1 VKKLALKYKV
11 NLLLEDL
18 MIKQIHDIIDNKGEH
33 SMRRSGKLHSISILR
48 KVLVIMLMMCV
59 FGSCSFARQIGM
71 DLNKHYNVDAYVDKL
86 TGFGT
91 FEGITKSF
99 ERVDVNDD
107 NTPFLYRQIK
117 GKKNVWR
124 IEIKNVRL
132 KLKSVWPRYKDKY
145 LRNFEVLVDPN
156 TGHLLR
162 IRSKFDGYD
171 PNMLPEPTA
180 EWAEARLRGAG
191 YEIYHG
197 LPDEPPEISFIQ
209 ALNAIGGHP
218 LLAKEI
224 YALYVMESKMKSQ
237 PRPVWAITL
246 RGIPPLHFITVPP
259 GVSQDKLPPIWQRNH
274 FRYVVNAVTGKVL
287 FATTT
292 PQPMDPEQKK
302 KE

>member
-1 VKKLALKYKV
+1 
-11 NLLLEDL
+11 
-18 MIKQIHDIIDNKGEH
+18 
-33 SMRRSGKLHSISILR
+33 MRRSDKLHSISILR

-59 FGSCSFARQIGM
+59 FGNCCFARQIGT
-71 DLNKHYNVDAYVDKL
+71 DLNKLDNVDAYVDKL
-86 TGFGT
+86 TGFET
-91 FEGITKSF
+91 LEEIRKSF
-99 ERVDVNDD
+99 GRVDVNDD
-107 NTPFLYRQIK
+107 NTPFLHRQIN

-124 IEIKNVRL
+124 VEIKNFRL

-171 PNMLPEPTA
+171 PNMLPEPPA
-180 EWAEARLRGAG
+180 EVAEARIRGGG

-197 LPDEPPEISFIQ
+197 FPAEPPKISFLE
-209 ALNAIGGHP
+209 ALDAIGVHP
-218 LLAKEI
+218 LSAKEI

-246 RGIPPLHFITVPP
+246 RGIPPLRMVSVPP

-287 FATTT
+287 FASTS

>member
-1 VKKLALKYKV
+1 
-11 NLLLEDL
+11 
-18 MIKQIHDIIDNKGEH
+18 
-33 SMRRSGKLHSISILR
+33 
-48 KVLVIMLMMCV
+48 MCV
-59 FGSCSFARQIGM
+59 LRNCCFARQIGT
-71 DLNKHYNVDAYVDKL
+71 DLNKLDNVDVYVGKL

-91 FEGITKSF
+91 LEQITKAF
-99 ERVDVNDD
+99 RRVDVNDD
-107 NTPFLYRQIK
+107 NTPFLNRQINR
-117 GKKNVWR
+117 KKNVWR

-171 PNMLPEPTA
+171 PNMLPEPPA
-180 EWAEARLRGAG
+180 EVAEARIRGG
-191 YEIYHG
+191 GHEIYHG
-197 LPDEPPEISFIQ
+197 FPAEPPNISFLE
-209 ALNAIGGHP
+209 ALDAIGGHP
-218 LLAKEI
+218 LSAKEI
-224 YALYVMESKMKSQ
+224 YALYVMESDMNSQ

-246 RGIPPLHFITVPP
+246 RGIPPLHTITVPP

>member
-1 VKKLALKYKV
+1 
-11 NLLLEDL
+11 
-18 MIKQIHDIIDNKGEH
+18 M
-33 SMRRSGKLHSISILR
+33 SISVSYDARLIA
-48 KVLVIMLMMCV
+48 LVICA
-59 FGSCSFARQIGM
+59 FRNCCFARQIGT
-71 DLNKHYNVDAYVDKL
+71 DLNKLDNVDAYVDKL

-91 FEGITKSF
+91 LEEITKSF
-99 ERVDVNDD
+99 GRVDVNDD
-107 NTPFLYRQIK
+107 NTPFLHRQIK

-156 TGHLLR
+156 TGHLFR

-171 PNMLPEPTA
+171 PNMLPEPPA

-191 YEIYHG
+191 NEIYHG
-197 LPDEPPEISFIQ
+197 LPAEPPKVSFLE

-224 YALYVMESKMKSQ
+224 YALYVMESDMNSP

-246 RGIPPLHFITVPP
+246 RGIPPLPFITVPP
-259 GVSQDKLPPIWQRNH
+259 GVSEDNLPPIWQRNH

-287 FATTT
+287 FATTS

>member
-1 VKKLALKYKV
+1 
-11 NLLLEDL
+11 
-18 MIKQIHDIIDNKGEH
+18 M
-33 SMRRSGKLHSISILR
+33 SIS
-48 KVLVIMLMMCV
+48 VLHNMCV
-59 FGSCSFARQIGM
+59 IALVFCMFGSCCFARQIGM
-71 DLNKHYNVDAYVDKL
+71 DLNKLDNVEAYADKM

-91 FEGITKSF
+91 LEQIRKSF
-99 ERVDVNDD
+99 GRFDVNDD
-107 NTPFLYRQIK
+107 NTPFLHRQIN

-132 KLKSVWPRYKDKY
+132 KLKSVWPRYKDNY

-171 PNMLPEPTA
+171 PNMLPEPPA
-180 EWAEARLRGAG
+180 EWAEARIRGAG

-197 LPDEPPEISFIQ
+197 FPAEPPKISFLE
-209 ALNAIGGHP
+209 ALDAIMTKGVTSP

-224 YALYVMESKMKSQ
+224 YASYVMESEMKSQ

-246 RGIPPLHFITVPP
+246 RGIPPLQTITVPP
-259 GVSQDKLPPIWQRNH
+259 GVSKDKLPPIWQRNH
-274 FRYVVNAVTGKVL
+274 IRFVVNAVTGKVL
-287 FATTT
+287 FANTS

>member
-1 VKKLALKYKV
+1 
-11 NLLLEDL
+11 
-18 MIKQIHDIIDNKGEH
+18 M
-33 SMRRSGKLHSISILR
+33 SIS
-48 KVLVIMLMMCV
+48 VLHNMCVIALVMCV
-59 FGSCSFARQIGM
+59 FGYCCFARQIGT
-71 DLNKHYNVDAYVDKL
+71 DLNKLENVDAYVDKL

-91 FEGITKSF
+91 LEQITKSF
-99 ERVDVNDD
+99 RRVDVNDD
-107 NTPFLYRQIK
+107 NTPFLHRQIN

-145 LRNFEVLVDPN
+145 LRNFEVLVDHN

-171 PNMLPEPTA
+171 PNMLPEPPA
-180 EWAEARLRGAG
+180 EWAEARLRGTG

-197 LPDEPPEISFIQ
+197 FPAEPPKISFLE
-209 ALNAIGGHP
+209 ALNSIGGHP
-218 LLAKEI
+218 LSAKEI

-259 GVSQDKLPPIWQRNH
+259 GVSKDKLPPIWQRNH

-287 FATTT
+287 FATNS